1 MKNLRRVVW
10 SRGMF
15 LTPQHFQTLDNF
27 IEDTLQFRFSA
38 SNYCNWGVVDLG
50 IDQESLA
57 NGLFTLHHCRGVLPD
72 GVAFSIPETDAPPSG
87 RPVAENFAPT
97 QDSLDVFLALPERRV
112 QAKNVTQPAEGQPG
126 GATTR
131 FVAETLEVLDE
142 NGYGDQKSVQVGNK
156 NFRLLFG
163 NQNLDGFVTLRIARV
178 VRSEAGLYKLD
189 PAFIAPCLDI
199 GSSEFLMSLLR
210 RQIEI
215 LASKS
220 EALAA
225 GRRQRG
231 QRLADF
237 NTSETA
243 TFWLLHTVNSALPE
257 LEHIWNVRR
266 GHPEALWVAL
276 LHLAGS
282 LSTFS
287 TDAKAREMPVYN
299 HDNLGFCFTALDQK
313 IRDFMETV
321 IPSKC
326 ISIPLRVV
334 DRSQWNGVITNDEY
348 FKNSSFVLAI
358 NAKVGIEEVI
368 GKVPQLV
375 KVSTTDEIQNL
386 VRLALPGITLRH
398 TPSPPPSVPF
408 KMSNQYFLLNQSG
421 RLWDR
426 IVQTRNISL
435 FIPPEIAEAHPE
447 LLVIMQ

>member
-15 LTPQHFQTLDNF
+15 LTPQHFQTNDNF
-27 IEDTLQFRFSA
+27 VEDSLQFRFNA
-38 SNYCNWGVVDLG
+38 SNFANWGVVDLA
-50 IDQESLA
+50 IDQEALV
-57 NGLFTLHHCRGVLPD
+57 NGLFTVHHCRGVLPD
-72 GVAFSIPETDAPPSG
+72 GVVFSIPESDAPPSG

-97 QDSLDVFLALPERRV
+97 ENSLDVFLALPERRV
-112 QAKNVTQPAEGQPG
+112 QAKNITQPADAQPA

-131 FVAETLEVLDE
+131 YVAEALEIQDE
-142 NGYGDQKSVQVGNK
+142 NGYGDQKTVQVAAK

-163 NQNLDGFVTLRIARV
+163 NQSLDGFITIRIARV
-178 VRSEAGLYKLD
+178 VRNEAGLFALD

-199 GSSEFLMSLLR
+199 ASSEFLMSMLR

-220 EALAA
+220 ESLAA

-237 NTSETA
+237 NASETA
-243 TFWLLHTVNSALPE
+243 TFWLLHTVNSYLPE
-257 LEHIWNVRR
+257 LQHIWTSRR
-266 GHPEALWVAL
+266 GHPEDLFVTL
-276 LHLAGS
+276 LRLVGA

-287 TDAKAREMPVYN
+287 TDAKAKEVPLYN
-299 HDNLGFCFTALDQK
+299 HDNLGYCFTALDLK
-313 IRDFMETV
+313 IRDFLETV

-334 DRSQWNGVITNDEY
+334 DRTQWAGTITNDEY
-348 FKNSSFVLAI
+348 FKNSSFVLAVS
-358 NAKVGIEEVI
+358 AKIGMDELI

-375 KVSTTDEIQNL
+375 KVSPTDEIQNL

-398 TPSPPPSVPF
+398 SPSPPPSVPF
-408 KMSNQYFLLNQSG
+408 KMNNQYFLLNQNG
-421 RLWDR
+421 RLWER
-426 IVQTRNISL
+426 IVQSRSISL
-435 FIPPEIAEAHPE
+435 FIPSEIAEAKPE

>member
-15 LTPQHFQTLDNF
+15 LTPQHFQTNDNF
-27 IEDTLQFRFSA
+27 IEDTLQFRFNA
-38 SNYCNWGVVDLG
+38 SNFCNWGVVDLG

-57 NGLFTLHHCRGVLPD
+57 NGLFTVHHCRGVLPD
-72 GVAFSIPETDAPPSG
+72 GVVFSIPETDAPPSG
-87 RPVAENFAPT
+87 RPVAENFTPT
-97 QDSLDVFLALPERRV
+97 QDSLDVFLALPERRA
-112 QAKNVTQPAEGQPG
+112 QGKNVTQPAEGQPG
-126 GATTR
+126 GAATR
-131 FVAETLEVLDE
+131 FIAETLEIQDE
-142 NGYGDQKSVQVGNK
+142 NGYGDQKSVQVGVK

-178 VRSEAGLYKLD
+178 VRNEAGLYQLD

-199 GSSEFLMSLLR
+199 ASSEFLMSMLR

-220 EALAA
+220 ESLAA

-231 QRLADF
+231 QKLADF
-237 NTSETA
+237 NASETGN
-243 TFWLLHTVNSALPE
+243 FWLLHTVNTALPE

-276 LHLAGS
+276 LHLVGS

-287 TDAKAREMPVYN
+287 TDARSRDLPVYN
-299 HDNLGFCFTALDQK
+299 HDNLGFCFAALDQK
-313 IRDFMETV
+313 IRDFLETV

-326 ISIPLRVV
+326 ISIPLRVI

-348 FKNSSFVLAI
+348 LKNSSFVLSV
-358 NAKVGIEEVI
+358 NAKVGMEEII

-375 KVSTTDEIQNL
+375 KVSPTDEIQNL
-386 VRLALPGITLRH
+386 
-398 TPSPPPSVPF
+398 
-408 KMSNQYFLLNQSG
+408 
-421 RLWDR
+421 
-426 IVQTRNISL
+426 
-435 FIPPEIAEAHPE
+435 AH
-447 LLVIMQ
+447 Q

>member
-27 IEDTLQFRFSA
+27 IEDTLQFRFNA

-57 NGLFTLHHCRGVLPD
+57 NGLFTVHHCRGVLPD
-72 GVAFSIPETDAPPSG
+72 GVVFSIPETDAPPSG
-87 RPVAENFAPT
+87 RPVAENFTPT

-112 QAKNVTQPAEGQPG
+112 QGKNVTQPAEGQPG
-126 GATTR
+126 GVTTR

-142 NGYGDQKSVQVGNK
+142 NGYGDQKTVQIGAK

-178 VRSEAGLYKLD
+178 VRSEAGLYQLD

-199 GSSEFLMSLLR
+199 GSSEFLMGLLR

-215 LASKS
+215 LASKGES
-220 EALAA
+220 LSARRRAA
-225 GRRQRG
+225 GPG
-231 QRLADF
+231 AADF
-237 NTSETA
+237 NASDTA
-243 TFWLLHTVNSALPE
+243 IFWLLHTINTALPE
-257 LEHIWNVRR
+257 LEHIWSVRR
-266 GHPEALWVAL
+266 GHPEALWVTL
-276 LHLAGS
+276 LRLVGA

-287 TDAKAREMPVYN
+287 TDAKAREMPIYN
-299 HDNLGFCFTALDQK
+299 HDNLGYCFTTLDQK
-313 IRDFMETV
+313 IRDFLETV
-321 IPSKC
+321 IKSKC
-326 ISIPLRVV
+326 ISIPLRLI
-334 DRSQWNGVITNDEY
+334 DRSQWNGSVTNDEY
-348 FKNSSFVLAI
+348 FKNSAFVLAV
-358 NAKVGIEEVI
+358 NAKVGVDEII

-375 KVSTTDEIQNL
+375 KVSPTDEIQNL

-398 TPSPPPSVPF
+398 APAPPPAVPF
-408 KMSNQYFLLNQSG
+408 KMGNQYFLLSQNG

-426 IVQTRNISL
+426 IVQSRSISL
-435 FIPPEIAEAHPE
+435 FIPPEIAEARPE
-447 LLVIMQ
+447 LLVILP